1 MRLVCPNCSA
11 QYEIDGSMI
20 PDEGRDVQ
28 CSNCGHTWFELPGPR
43 GTESAQVAASD
54 VGEEMSEQDEFESPA
69 AYDIDDD
76 DSFEEDAT
84 APATARRETRPENL
98 SRAEFMDDEEQPET
112 GADDIWEDDT
122 AEPEERRNDDER
134 TSAAVR
140 AVTAAA
146 EGDEDEGEDHE
157 DTDRDT
163 TATGKPRRPADAA
176 ALDILREEAERE
188 LTQRRTPPSETIETQ
203 TDLGLD
209 AIRNR
214 RTPSRALRARM
225 AHMGDEL
232 PEDESPEELETP
244 AVSKPSRVSKSDDA
258 DDGYEQ
264 PRRDLLPD
272 IDEINST
279 LKSSRASGD
288 DTDVA
293 RRSGFRAGFLLM
305 LCLVIAAIFAYAQA
319 PAIARALPNT
329 ESAMITYVDW
339 ANGLRDRIDGLI
351 GN

>member
-1 MRLVCPNCSA
+1 
-11 QYEIDGSMI
+11 
-20 PDEGRDVQ
+20 
-28 CSNCGHTWFELPGPR
+28 
-43 GTESAQVAASD
+43 
-54 VGEEMSEQDEFESPA
+54 
-69 AYDIDDD
+69 
-76 DSFEEDAT
+76 
-84 APATARRETRPENL
+84 
-98 SRAEFMDDEEQPET
+98 
-112 GADDIWEDDT
+112 
-122 AEPEERRNDDER
+122 
-134 TSAAVR
+134 
-140 AVTAAA
+140 
-146 EGDEDEGEDHE
+146 
-157 DTDRDT
+157 
-163 TATGKPRRPADAA
+163 
-176 ALDILREEAERE
+176 
-188 LTQRRTPPSETIETQ
+188 
-203 TDLGLD
+203 
-209 AIRNR
+209 
-214 RTPSRALRARM
+214 
-225 AHMGDEL
+225 MGDEL